1 MTKTEYLPYL
11 IVKFKIKC
19 LPASWLSIAFSDTD
33 LMLQFRLPNVA
44 LTHQSHQLL
53 IFFLGDRLTDE
64 EIDEI
69 LQSTDTQEDLDGN
82 IKFEGEII
90 FMKSNRLRIRWCN
103 CEAMSAHMFF
113 NT

>member
-1 MTKTEYLPYL
+1 
-11 IVKFKIKC
+11 
-19 LPASWLSIAFSDTD
+19 
-33 LMLQFRLPNVA
+33 MLQFRLPNVA

-53 IFFLGDRLTDE
+53 ILFLGDRLTDE

-82 IKFEGEII
+82 IKFEGKII
-90 FMKSNRLRIRWCN
+90 FMKSDRIRIRWCD
-103 CEAMSAHMFF
+103 CEAMSTHMFF